1 MLPLYV
7 PALHQGNTCL
17 VMSCRSFLLR
27 FPGSTRTFARQPQL
41 SPAFRTSPFT
51 CPPKRNVQNIQLRAF
66 TATHS
71 RGQRIIIQPGPEW
84 RGRRDQEYEYFKQQP
99 PPFWQNKTFLMWT
112 AAGGGLFGAYYVS
125 HLETVPITGRKRF
138 IDVTPQQE
146 KMMAKQAFQQVM
158 AQYGPKILP
167 SWHPYSLFVRRVAER
182 LIKVTGMSNLHWE
195 VYVIEDPQK
204 NAFVLPGGK
213 IFVFT
218 GLIPIVEDENGMA
231 AVLGHEIAHQIA
243 RHSAEKLSWAKI
255 LIVAQLLMAYIFDP
269 GMLFSRLFLE
279 LGILMPF
286 SRKMESEADYIG
298 LRLMA
303 QACYDPVAAVGLWER
318 MKEAQRS
325 SKLLEYVSTHPSPE
339 KRIQKITEWL
349 PEAEMIREES
359 DCEHTASI
367 MDSFRHLPR
376 PIW

>member
-1 MLPLYV
+1 
-7 PALHQGNTCL
+7 
-17 VMSCRSFLLR
+17 
-27 FPGSTRTFARQPQL
+27 
-41 SPAFRTSPFT
+41 
-51 CPPKRNVQNIQLRAF
+51 
-66 TATHS
+66 
-71 RGQRIIIQPGPEW
+71 
-84 RGRRDQEYEYFKQQP
+84 
-99 PPFWQNKTFLMWT
+99 
-112 AAGGGLFGAYYVS
+112 
-125 HLETVPITGRKRF
+125 
-138 IDVTPQQE
+138 
-146 KMMAKQAFQQVM
+146 MA
-158 AQYGPKILP
+158 
-167 SWHPYSLFVRRVAER
+167 
-182 LIKVTGMSNLHWE
+182 NLHWE

-218 GLIPIVEDENGMA
+218 GLIPIVQDEDGMA

-269 GMLFSRLFLE
+269 GMFFSRLFLE
-279 LGILMPF
+279 LGVLMPF

-303 QACYDPVAAVGLWER
+303 QACYDPAAAVGLWER

-349 PEAEMIREES
+349 PEAEMIREKS
-359 DCEHTASI
+359 DCEHVMFGIFVQKLTGLANAKIPSDRI
-367 MDSFRHLPR
+367 HHG
-376 PIW
+376 